1 MCQAVTE
8 AGTRLDHKLI
18 PKLYGDMEE
27 LQVHS
32 TNYQFSDPEKDYC
45 RGCGLVW
52 GMWGKQIRM
61 FMF

>member
-18 PKLYGDMEE
+18 PKPYGDTEE

-32 TNYQFSDPEKDYC
+32 TAYQFSDPEKDYC
-45 RGCGLVW
+45 RGCALIW
-52 GMWGKQIRM
+52 GMWGK
-61 FMF
+61 

>member
-27 LQVHS
+27 LQVLS
-32 TNYQFSDPEKDYC
+32 TTYQFSDPEKDYC
-45 RGCGLVW
+45 RGYALIW
-52 GMWGKQIRM
+52 GILGK
-61 FMF
+61 

>member
-18 PKLYGDMEE
+18 PKPYGDTEE

-32 TNYQFSDPEKDYC
+32 IAYQFSDPEKDYC
-45 RGCGLVW
+45 RGCALIW
-52 GMWGKQIRM
+52 GMWGK
-61 FMF
+61 